1 MSFRTREKG
10 VWRSRD
16 KTTDFLRKRKEL
28 EEECRRLSAQVEQ
41 NNAVWISRLQTARN
55 QQTRFDE
62 LISCS
67 VRIAKQNNEKK
78 AVEALT
84 ERLAKLKMEC
94 CQFEKE
100 RAKLKKELEF
110 QTITPLRVFMVN
122 FAKIALRTYEMQEKL
137 HEARRTEEHLKIE
150 EAERRA
156 RVGASEYDVFDI
168 TFASQDLALNKTQ
181 ERAVPTEP
189 PRASLHVLPETA
201 EEETASG
208 GTLNS
213 CESLCSTSPAQ
224 PPPASEQDVVLA
236 RTNAVKSYVTQ
247 QSEAVARETVQS
259 DDNDSGELTRDEDE
273 RVSFCSRDFKQAQGM
288 DVEVASNADEECV
301 PLHKDNDRNG
311 TLEERDT
318 MIRDQDVGVG
328 DFSDDDSAID
338 PEAEDDEMNNSMEN
352 GNEKVMEQ
360 TEYIEKQDAH
370 SNSFFLPKKS
380 SDKDSNNYSTPIS
393 SSQSFVEGQTSAP
406 SSQQSQQNSMNN
418 CAAIPNRKGPS
429 SMMPNSKNPTS
440 MDPSQEA
447 DAILNTLLKAP
458 PSPIQEEMAF
468 DFNCSL
474 DNDEFDPTAALNISA
489 HSNDP
494 GADFLSLMEST
505 NEKREKQRQNSSS
518 PAKDFSFSI
527 FGLGGDAA
535 SDQGSDKGFAF
546 DFGGTLNGDE
556 DRDGGGFQF
565 DFNASSA
572 NDGSGEK
579 TDKGF
584 NLFDF

>member
-1 MSFRTREKG
+1 MELPFVYMDPFEKNVDIANAAPFITQARHIIASDAVSNGLKQEILENAMELISGGQAVQSATSFSGKTPANLSGTRQELDEKLYG
-10 VWRSRD
+10 VQQELATKERSNIELRASIEEQKYNIRVSEMELRRSRD
-16 KTTDFLRKRKEL
+16 KTTDFLHKRKEL
-28 EEECRRLSAQVEQ
+28 EEECKRLSAQVEQ

-55 QQTRFDE
+55 QQSRFDE

-78 AVEALT
+78 AVKALT
-84 ERLAKLKMEC
+84 ERLAKLKTEC

-156 RVGASEYDVFDI
+156 RVGASEYDVFDV
-168 TFASQDLALNKTQ
+168 TFASQDLALNKIEEA
-181 ERAVPTEP
+181 ER
-189 PRASLHVLPETA
+189 RARV
-201 EEETASG
+201 G
-208 GTLNS
+208 
-213 CESLCSTSPAQ
+213 
-224 PPPASEQDVVLA
+224 ASEYDVFDVTFASQDLA
-236 RTNAVKSYVTQ
+236 LNKIEEAERRARVGASEYDVFDVTFASQ
-247 QSEAVARETVQS
+247 DLAL
-259 DDNDSGELTRDEDE
+259 N
-273 RVSFCSRDFKQAQGM
+273 K
-288 DVEVASNADEECV
+288 VASNADEECV

-318 MIRDQDVGVG
+318 MIRDQDVGDG

-352 GNEKVMEQ
+352 GN
-360 TEYIEKQDAH
+360 
-370 SNSFFLPKKS
+370 
-380 SDKDSNNYSTPIS
+380 
-393 SSQSFVEGQTSAP
+393 G
-406 SSQQSQQNSMNN
+406 
-418 CAAIPNRKGPS
+418 
-429 SMMPNSKNPTS
+429 
-440 MDPSQEA
+440 
-447 DAILNTLLKAP
+447 TLLKAP

-535 SDQGSDKGFAF
+535 AGE
-546 DFGGTLNGDE
+546 GDLQSAPE
-556 DRDGGGFQF
+556 FQF
-565 DFNASSA
+565 ARYKNSL
-572 NDGSGEK
+572 
-579 TDKGF
+579 
-584 NLFDF
+584 LFYLRC

>member
-1 MSFRTREKG
+1 
-10 VWRSRD
+10 
-16 KTTDFLRKRKEL
+16 
-28 EEECRRLSAQVEQ
+28 
-41 NNAVWISRLQTARN
+41 
-55 QQTRFDE
+55 
-62 LISCS
+62 
-67 VRIAKQNNEKK
+67 
-78 AVEALT
+78 
-84 ERLAKLKMEC
+84 
-94 CQFEKE
+94 
-100 RAKLKKELEF
+100 
-110 QTITPLRVFMVN
+110 
-122 FAKIALRTYEMQEKL
+122 MQEKL

-156 RVGASEYDVFDI
+156 RVGASEYDVFDV

-181 ERAVPTEP
+181 ERAIPTEP
-189 PRASLHVLPETA
+189 PRASLNVLPETA

-236 RTNAVKSYVTQ
+236 RTNAVKNY
-247 QSEAVARETVQS
+247 S

-288 DVEVASNADEECV
+288 DIE
-301 PLHKDNDRNG
+301 
-311 TLEERDT
+311 
-318 MIRDQDVGVG
+318 DVGVG

-352 GNEKVMEQ
+352 GNGKVMEQ
-360 TEYIEKQDAH
+360 TAYIDKQDAH
-370 SNSFFLPKKS
+370 SSSYFPPKKS
-380 SDKDSNNYSTPIS
+380 TDKDSNNYSTPIS
-393 SSQSFVEGQTSAP
+393 SSQTFVEGQTSAP
-406 SSQQSQQNSMNN
+406 SSQQSQQNPMNN
-418 CAAIPNRKGPS
+418 CAASPS
-429 SMMPNSKNPTS
+429 PSPMMPNSENPTS

-489 HSNDP
+489 HSN
-494 GADFLSLMEST
+494 
-505 NEKREKQRQNSSS
+505 
-518 PAKDFSFSI
+518 AKDFSFSI

-535 SDQGSDKGFAF
+535 ADEGSDGGFAF
-546 DFGGTLNGDE
+546 DFGGTSNENE
-556 DRDGGGFQF
+556 DRDDGRFQF
-565 DFNASSA
+565 NFNDSSA

-579 TDKGF
+579 TGKSF